1 MSVKISCPKCQ
12 QRYQLPESALGKAV
26 KCKSCGVTFRT
37 KAPGKPTASPSKG
50 TKPAAS
56 AGRSRKKNQPTRE
69 ELAEFGIGGPIAKRQ
84 ADVFEGATVDP
95 RSVPRL
101 GNYAAEDPAFA
112 ETKSP
117 KSKSSKSTGADNPH
131 AASADDGLAAVLAN
145 PALSRSDAKA
155 IKKRNNSRSSSSN
168 EYALPRTGFRI
179 FSFCL
184 MLGMAVLG
192 LITVLAIIESV
203 APDWRASLGESV
215 VYYLGIAIVVLFAS
229 FGISLLMAVV
239 AQIFCLF
246 SPKDDEKFF
255 AGLTVGTQ
263 VAAIVL
269 PLLASLTIYLCED
282 GSDGIKLFAV
292 VIMLGCMLG
301 AFASAL
307 STTFFFITYFNKI
320 GRNIKS
326 RELVDAAATVKTTWI
341 FVFVISVVAMIALSV
356 CRFVL
361 GGNQEDQ
368 ESLDKWIGFI
378 GFLISAGC
386 SFSLMFT
393 MWTMTTIAIQKT
405 ARLR

>member
-1 MSVKISCPKCQ
+1 M
-12 QRYQLPESALGKAV
+12 
-26 KCKSCGVTFRT
+26 
-37 KAPGKPTASPSKG
+37 
-50 TKPAAS
+50 
-56 AGRSRKKNQPTRE
+56 
-69 ELAEFGIGGPIAKRQ
+69 
-84 ADVFEGATVDP
+84 
-95 RSVPRL
+95 
-101 GNYAAEDPAFA
+101 
-112 ETKSP
+112 
-117 KSKSSKSTGADNPH
+117 
-131 AASADDGLAAVLAN
+131 
-145 PALSRSDAKA
+145 
-155 IKKRNNSRSSSSN
+155 
-168 EYALPRTGFRI
+168 
-179 FSFCL
+179 
-184 MLGMAVLG
+184 
-192 LITVLAIIESV
+192 
-203 APDWRASLGESV
+203 
-215 VYYLGIAIVVLFAS
+215 YYLGIAIVVLFAS

-263 VAAIVL
+263 IAAIVL

-292 VIMLGCMLG
+292 VIILGCMLG

-307 STTFFFITYFNKI
+307 SSTFFFITYFNKI

>member
-1 MSVKISCPKCQ
+1 MKISCPKCQ

-56 AGRSRKKNQPTRE
+56 TGRARKKNQPTRE

-95 RSVPRL
+95 RAVPRL

-203 APDWRASLGESV
+203 APDWRASLDESV
-215 VYYLGIAIVVLFAS
+215 AYYLGIAIVVLFAS
-229 FGISLLMAVV
+229 FAISLLIAVV
-239 AQIFCLF
+239 AQVFCLF

-263 VAAIVL
+263 IAAIVL

-292 VIMLGCMLG
+292 VVILGCMLG

-307 STTFFFITYFNKI
+307 SSTFFFITYFNKI

-341 FVFVISVVAMIALSV
+341 FVFVISDVAMIALSV
-356 CRFVL
+356 CRFVR
-361 GGNQEDQ
+361 
-368 ESLDKWIGFI
+368 S
-378 GFLISAGC
+378 C
-386 SFSLMFT
+386 
-393 MWTMTTIAIQKT
+393 
-405 ARLR
+405 